1 LKDVVAYMRWSG
13 RTSVVLLT
21 CLAAAVG
28 PVSTDAASQP
38 NVRAVVALHLR
49 FKRLP
54 YKNVKSV
61 QVSGSYALLTLSTGN
76 GSSRYVLVNDRTDTQ
91 TKITAP
97 HGCYIEAMGAPWIY
111 CASESHPRLYDMR
124 TGRWRSF
131 SCRSCYVTLQVEGIG
146 ADWIWLLGE
155 SDQGSKASFASIP
168 GGRKHTGW
176 RGGNTIPDL
185 DSANL
190 VHKVCSPLE
199 VPAWW
204 DPTYPPPF
212 TFYGRFT
219 TTTTLVSPVG
229 AIVIYLE
236 RCGTNLHMQLATGYS
251 SEPGGVIGNPRV
263 VAFYALDQ
271 GRATGVFLP
280 SLRRLSFSLP
290 VESCSYS
297 CATSLDARR
306 LYFIDGHGH
315 AWAAAFPLGPARSPK
330 H

>member
-1 LKDVVAYMRWSG
+1 VHHMRWSG
-13 RTSVVLLT
+13 TTSVVLLA
-21 CLAAAVG
+21 CLAATVG

-54 YKNVKSV
+54 YKNVTSV

-76 GSSRYVLVNDRTDTQ
+76 GSSRQVLINDQ
-91 TKITAP
+91 TGRQTRITAP
-97 HGCYIEAMGAPWIY
+97 NGCFIEAIGAPWIY
-111 CASESHPRLYDMR
+111 CASESRPRLYDMR
-124 TGRWRSF
+124 IGRWRSF
-131 SCRSCYVTLQVEGIG
+131 SCGSCDITLQVEGIG

-155 SDQGSKASFASIP
+155 SDHESHAYFASIP
-168 GGRKHTGW
+168 GGRRHTGW
-176 RGGNTIPDL
+176 PGGNTIPDL
-185 DSANL
+185 DSPNL
-190 VHKVCSPLE
+190 VHKVCSPLQ
-199 VPAWW
+199 VPASW
-204 DPTYPPPF
+204 DATYAPPF
-212 TFYGRFT
+212 TFYGRFAT
-219 TTTTLVSPVG
+219 TITLVSPVG

-251 SEPGGVIGNPRV
+251 FEPGGVIGNTRV
-263 VAFYALDQ
+263 VASYALDQ

-290 VESCSYS
+290 IKSCSYG
-297 CATSLDARR
+297 CAARLDARR
-306 LYFIDGHGH
+306 LYFTDGHGH